1 MISGCVFGCVF
12 RSSEFG
18 KKSEQNLGLEQG
30 GFGGMDGRD
39 IDDISPKEKLKRWE
53 IEEMRSFDQQ
63 ATYVDL
69 LTLEASYFVMI
80 KISICTCL
88 CHLFGFALAFFDAK
102 LDEKDVIT

>member
-39 IDDISPKEKLKRWE
+39 IDEIASKEKLKR
-53 IEEMRSFDQQ
+53 
-63 ATYVDL
+63 
-69 LTLEASYFVMI
+69 
-80 KISICTCL
+80 
-88 CHLFGFALAFFDAK
+88 
-102 LDEKDVIT
+102 